1 MTLTS
6 GSSLV
11 PGERTEEMAEKPK
24 VTIIK
29 LTRGVCVRSNPETG
43 EVTDGVPGEVHRVP
57 ANIANILIGDG
68 SAVESN
74 EDELAAYEKAKA
86 KAAAK
91 PAEK

>member
-11 PGERTEEMAEKPK
+11 PGERKDEMAEKPK

-29 LTRGVCVRSNPETG
+29 LTRGVCVRNNPETG
-43 EVTDGVPGEVHRVP
+43 EVTDGAPGEVHRVP
-57 ANIANILIGDG
+57 APIANILIGDG
-68 SAVESN
+68 SAVEAT
-74 EDELAAYEKAKA
+74 EDDLAAYEKAKT

-91 PAEK
+91 PAQN